1 VRTLPLAAIVAALV
15 VLVPASALA
24 QQAAPDD
31 DDGYC
36 DFVIGSASATAATL
50 VAPELFGQFGHI
62 EQTTFAVTLDEP
74 SNLRVLAGV
83 RYSLTNIYS
92 GVVTTSRA
100 RAECRRH
107 NALRALQNAADGLN
121 DVEQALRAMPRRRA
135 LSARAK
141 VLDGAVADAERILKH
156 TLAQLDAQQTTAQ
169 AALVTRMRVEELRTL
184 LRATRRELAEL
195 PAMPERRALDNL
207 FSAFRAADAEVE
219 KQDGKLRTARAYN
232 LNLRAGVDRYL
243 NGPAQDLRYFAV
255 AELSI
260 NLGGLWLGAGNR
272 RSAAGRKRY
281 ARHEPDLTPMN
292 AIDVTQAGAAL
303 ELDVKA
309 IQQTTALVAELEAQY
324 KVLAN
329 ASTEDS
335 RRFRETVWFE
345 MVKAKAELSYLQ
357 EQVQATR
364 ELLRTVK

>member
-1 VRTLPLAAIVAALV
+1 MVAALV

-24 QQAAPDD
+24 QQAAPDE

-36 DFVIGSASATAATL
+36 DFVIGTASANAATL

-62 EQTTFAVTLDEP
+62 EQPTFAATVDEP
-74 SNLRVLAGV
+74 SNLRALAGV

-92 GVVTTSRA
+92 GVVTASRA

-107 NALRALQNAADGLN
+107 NALRALRDAADGLN
-121 DVEQALRAMPRRRA
+121 GVEQALRAMPRRRA
-135 LSARAK
+135 LMARAK
-141 VLDGAVADAERILKH
+141 VLDAAVPDAERILKR

-169 AALVTRMRVEELRTL
+169 AALATRMRVEELRAL

-195 PAMPERRALDNL
+195 PSMPERRALDGL

-232 LNLRAGVDRYL
+232 FNLRAGIDRYL
-243 NGPAQDLRYFAV
+243 RGPAQDLRYFAV
-255 AELSI
+255 AELSV
-260 NLGGLWLGAGNR
+260 NLGALWLGAGNH
-272 RSAAGRKRY
+272 RSASGRTRY
-281 ARHEPDLTPMN
+281 ARHQPDLTPRS
-292 AIDVTQAGAAL
+292 AIDATQAGAAL

-309 IQQTTALVAELEAQY
+309 IEQTTALVADLEAQY

-329 ASTEDS
+329 ASSEDS
-335 RRFRETVWFE
+335 RRFRETLWFAL
-345 MVKAKAELSYLQ
+345 VKAKADLSYLQ

-364 ELLRTVK
+364 ELLRTAK